1 MVKKSGWAAAMM
13 NNSLSFLKEFSERCK
28 AFARADMA
36 FYLFIGIYTL
46 ACALFLELVDASEQA
61 AFSIYLSRWPF
72 MFALLLPAI
81 ALLADGAVLAL
92 RFHKRPLLAATRVFS
107 AARLARLFTG
117 VALLMAFG
125 VFQGDY
131 TSIKN
136 ALPFW
141 RGGFPYD
148 QTQARLDAFI
158 HFGTDPWRYIHA
170 VAGFDI
176 VRTIVEWNYNVLWF
190 MICFGALF
198 FVTTSP
204 MAASVRTR
212 YLVCFSAVWVLIGNV
227 FAGIFLSAGPAFYG
241 FVTGDTARYGEQLA
255 FLARSAASPNSATAY
270 QDYLWK
276 LHEMGHAGFA
286 SGISAFPSVHVSL
299 ITLNALFLY
308 EYRRKLGLIGFAYVA
323 FVAASSVFLA
333 WHYAIDGYASMVM
346 TALIY
351 VAARKW
357 AAACKTSGEPAPSG
371 VVAGPAY
378 HGTQASL
385 R

>member
-1 MVKKSGWAAAMM
+1 M
-13 NNSLSFLKEFSERCK
+13 NNCVCFLKEFSERGR
-28 AFARADMA
+28 AFVRADMA
-36 FYLFIGIYTL
+36 FYLFIGAYTL
-46 ACALFLELVDASEQA
+46 ACALFLELVGASDQA
-61 AFSIYLSRWPF
+61 AFSVYLSRWPF
-72 MFALLLPAI
+72 MFALFLPAI
-81 ALLADGAVLAL
+81 ALLADAAMLAF
-92 RFHKRPLLAATRVFS
+92 RFRRRPRLAAMRVFS
-107 AARLARLFTG
+107 AARLARLVAG

-158 HFGTDPWRYIHA
+158 HFGTDPWRYLHA

-176 VRTIVEWNYNVLWF
+176 VRTIIEWNYNVLWF
-190 MICFGALF
+190 LICFGALF

-204 MAASVRTR
+204 LAASVRTR

-227 FAGIFLSAGPAFYG
+227 LAGIFLSAGPAFYG
-241 FVTGDTARYGEQLA
+241 FVTGDIARYGEQLA

-276 LHEMGHAGFA
+276 LHEMGQAGFA
-286 SGISAFPSVHVSL
+286 SGISAFPSVHVGL

-308 EYRRKLGLIGFAYVA
+308 EYRRKLGLAGFAYAA

-346 TALIY
+346 TVLIY
-351 VAARKW
+351 IAVRKW
-357 AAACKTSGEPAPSG
+357 AAVRKTSGEPAPTV

-378 HGTQASL
+378 DGTQASP